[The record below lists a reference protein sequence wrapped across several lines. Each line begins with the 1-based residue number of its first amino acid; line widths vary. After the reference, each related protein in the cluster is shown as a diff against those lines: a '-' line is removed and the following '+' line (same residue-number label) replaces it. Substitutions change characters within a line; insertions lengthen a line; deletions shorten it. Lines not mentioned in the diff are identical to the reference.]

1 MLIIFPLIISERLA
15 KKFVSLLPF
24 YRHLQA
30 TNFVRV
36 LCHSVTYGLVC
47 SRRDKWLFLV
57 IHLAECLKKAKGI
70 GFIMNGARL
79 VHKINKRPALAG
91 LFLI

>member
-1 MLIIFPLIISERLA
+1 MQQKKVPMRKCIGCNESKTKKELVRIVRSPEGDISLDLTG
-15 KKFVSLLPF
+15 KKSGRGAYICP
-24 YRHLQA
+24 
-30 TNFVRV
+30 
-36 LCHSVTYGLVC
+36 
-47 SRRDKWLFLV
+47 D
-57 IHLAECLKKAKGI
+57 AECLKKAKGI